1 MIQCEPMK
9 KAGTVKVTFRV
20 AEIPAESGA
29 LSVVGDFNDWQ
40 PGATPFERSAD
51 GGLQACMTLPVGER
65 YAFRYLAEQGGWFND
80 DAADGYEH
88 NGMGEENSILDL
100 TEARTGAA
108 Q

>member
-1 MIQCEPMK
+1 MIQCEPTK

-20 AEIPAESGA
+20 GDIPTESGA
-29 LSVVGDFNDWQ
+29 LSVVGDFNGWQ

-51 GGLQACMTLPVGER
+51 GELQACTTLPVGER

-80 DAADGYEH
+80 DAADAYEP

-100 TEARTGAA
+100 TESSAGAPR
-108 Q
+108 